1 MRRLMMLAALALTGC
16 LPLADDDRQGDF
28 FFVRSDGADLPV
40 WVRGNKASGVFLL
53 LLPGGPGTSGIWLY
67 PKSEGF
73 RALEQSYAV
82 VYHDQRASGSSQGDV
97 PASSVNLE
105 QFVTDTDRI
114 LDVVR
119 TRYDVRDL
127 VLLGHSWGGMLGA
140 AYLLDPARQ
149 SGVRG
154 WIEVDGAHNVKQ
166 GDALSVEWVK
176 SRAQAL
182 IAAGTDVDFWEA
194 ALSWYAANPTVTNE
208 TLNQHGAYLSR
219 AFDQS
224 RVDESHAPNAFGLDR
239 IFLSASDGFA
249 LLTQLAFRQYPKA
262 TPQSSWGDTPLTRM
276 YHDVDLTSQMGA
288 ITIPSL
294 IVWGAYDPVLPPAM
308 AEDALDALG
317 TALADKQK
325 VILPHSAHNG
335 FDEEPEPF
343 AEAVQAFVERVRS
356 H

>member
-1 MRRLMMLAALALTGC
+1 MRILLMLAALTLSGC
-16 LPLADDDRQGDF
+16 LPLADNDRQGDF
-28 FFVRSDGADLPV
+28 FFVRSDGSDLPV
-40 WVRGNKASGVFLL
+40 WVRGKTASGVFLV

-67 PKSEGF
+67 PKSQGF
-73 RALEQSYAV
+73 QAIEKDYAV

-97 PASSVNLE
+97 PASSVNLA
-105 QFVTDTDRI
+105 QFVVDTDRI
-114 LDVVR
+114 LDVLR
-119 TRYDVRDL
+119 ARYAVHDL
-127 VLLGHSWGGMLGA
+127 ILLGHSWGGMLGT
-140 AYLLDPARQ
+140 AYLLDAGRQ
-149 SGVRG
+149 SAVGG
-154 WIEVDGAHNVKQ
+154 WVEIDGAHNVKK

-182 IAAGTDVDFWEA
+182 IAAGKDVDYWRG
-194 ALSWYAANPTVTNE
+194 ALAWYAANPTVTNE

-219 AFDQS
+219 ALDSS
-224 RVDESHAPNAFGLDR
+224 RVDESHAPNPFGLDN

-262 TPQSSWGDTPLTRM
+262 TPQSAWGDTPLTRI
-276 YHDVDLTSQMGA
+276 YHDVDLTPQMGA

-308 AEDALDALG
+308 ADDALG
-317 TALADKQK
+317 ALGSADKQE

-335 FDEEPEPF
+335 FDEEPVPF
-343 AEAVQAFVERVRS
+343 ADAVHAFVERVRI